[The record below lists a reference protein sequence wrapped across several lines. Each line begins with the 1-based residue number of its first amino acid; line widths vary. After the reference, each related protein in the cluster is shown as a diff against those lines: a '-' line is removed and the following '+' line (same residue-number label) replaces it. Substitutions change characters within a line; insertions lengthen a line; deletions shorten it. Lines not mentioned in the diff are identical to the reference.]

1 VHIEEATARVLTC
14 VDEEE
19 VVRFASE
26 LVGFPSLSGEENEL
40 TFWLKDFFEARGY
53 EVDLQAVPPLQDN
66 YQVIARLKGTGG
78 GRNLM
83 FNGHLD
89 VDPLMLDCKNPWTA
103 VREDN
108 QLRGWGV
115 WNMKAGT
122 AALIMAAEAVRRS
135 GIRLKGDIVVCPV
148 VGELEGGTGT
158 YHALRHGAAAD
169 MAINAEPYSVDDIGT
184 TTNGALVVR
193 VSTKGTFG
201 LDGAYAEGGMPGQID
216 ALEKMLKIIP
226 AVKQMTMTCVPWPK
240 VPGTPFIY
248 CGALRAGRGRDHS
261 DRSPYLN
268 IDFCT
273 ATFHIFTVP
282 GQTPDTVTK
291 DIIDTIEQLRLEDQ
305 DIIYEI
311 DTDPPD
317 KVMPPMDLPH
327 DSPIV
332 EIVSNAYTRLTGK
345 PVTSIGLADSIATGK
360 GPACPSDHSH
370 INAFGIPCV
379 NIGPDGGWVHEPGV
393 DHYQYV
399 NIDEM
404 VFATKLY
411 AAAALAA
418 CGLDD

>member
-1 VHIEEATARVLTC
+1 MNIEEATARVIAC
-14 VDEEE
+14 VDEDE
-19 VVRFASE
+19 VVRFASD
-26 LVGFPSLSGEENEL
+26 LIGFPSLSGNESEL
-40 TFWLKDFFEARGY
+40 TYWLKGFFETRGY
-53 EVDLQAVPPLQDN
+53 EVELQAVPPLKDN

-89 VDPLMLDCKNPWTA
+89 VDPLMLDCKDPWTA
-103 VREDN
+103 RRDGN
-108 QLRGWGV
+108 KLRGWGV

-122 AALIMAAEAVRRS
+122 SALIMAAEAIRKSGVRLR
-135 GIRLKGDIVVCPV
+135 GDIVVCAV
-148 VGELEGGTGT
+148 VAELEGGSGT
-158 YHALRHGAAAD
+158 YHSLRHGASAD
-169 MAINAEPYSVDDIGT
+169 MAINAEPYTVDDVGT
-184 TTNGALVVR
+184 TTNGAIVVR
-193 VSTKGTFG
+193 LSTKGKFG
-201 LDGAYAEGGMPGQID
+201 ADGMFAEGGMPGQVD
-216 ALEKMLKIIP
+216 ALEKMLKVIA
-226 AVKQMTMTCVPWPK
+226 AVKQMKMTCEPWPK

-261 DRSPYLN
+261 DLSPYLN

-282 GQTPDTVTK
+282 GQTAGTVQNDFTE
-291 DIIDTIEQLRLEDQ
+291 IIERLRLDDP
-305 DIIYEI
+305 DIMYEI
-311 DTDPPD
+311 EMDPAE
-317 KVMPPMDLPH
+317 KIMPPMDLPS

-332 EIVSNAYTRLTGK
+332 KIVSDAYTRLTGK
-345 PVTSIGLADSIATGK
+345 KVKSIGLADSIVGEN

-379 NIGPDGGWVHEPGV
+379 NLGPDGGWVHEPGV

-411 AAAALAA
+411 AAAALDA
-418 CGLDD
+418 CGLER